1 MENEP
6 KSLLSTNKLVIIS
19 VVYAVWIYI
28 SFRTPL
34 FIFDGYICYSLILL
48 VIATPILFWIN
59 LRAFL
64 RGKGPIVLVIYIA
77 CVILPWSM
85 PRITLEETFFAEH
98 QSEFEEVVELA
109 RQGQIEHGGMCQY
122 AYLPPA
128 GYEHLTIDKCIFVE
142 YVPALT
148 VEFTPRVSRRLL
160 VYAETEEALQAYV
173 SCGGSDGSI
182 GKNIEEHW
190 YICHQDWN

>member
-85 PRITLEETFFAEH
+85 PRITLEETFFDEN
-98 QSEFEEVVELA
+98 QSEFEEVVELE
-109 RQGQIEHGGMCQY
+109 RQGQIENGGMCQ
-122 AYLPPA
+122 
-128 GYEHLTIDKCIFVE
+128 
-142 YVPALT
+142 
-148 VEFTPRVSRRLL
+148 
-160 VYAETEEALQAYV
+160 
-173 SCGGSDGSI
+173 
-182 GKNIEEHW
+182 
-190 YICHQDWN
+190 